1 MVFAFCSAP
10 DGDSSARRTRSPS
23 SSRATRRKRP
33 SASQPF
39 AARWRAG
46 WARKAFGGEMTS
58 RRRVMVVLGAAAV
71 LLIAGRAL
79 AGIYADYLWYES
91 LGAVALWR
99 MPAKQTML
107 LEAGSALG
115 AGLFA
120 FANLYAVRQ
129 SVVQLVFPR
138 KVGDI
143 EIGEEVSGRYLLGA
157 TVGLSAILGV
167 VLTLPQDSWTT

>member
-1 MVFAFCSAP
+1 
-10 DGDSSARRTRSPS
+10 
-23 SSRATRRKRP
+23 
-33 SASQPF
+33 
-39 AARWRAG
+39 
-46 WARKAFGGEMTS
+46 MTS
-58 RRRVMVVLGAAAV
+58 RRWLMVVLGAAAV

-79 AGIYADYLWYES
+79 AGAYADYLWYES

-99 MPAKQTML
+99 LRAKQTML

-138 KVGDI
+138 RVGDI
-143 EIGEEVSGRYLLGA
+143 EIGEEVSGRYLLSA
-157 TVGLSAILGV
+157 TVGLSGFARL
-167 VLTLPQDSWTT
+167 L